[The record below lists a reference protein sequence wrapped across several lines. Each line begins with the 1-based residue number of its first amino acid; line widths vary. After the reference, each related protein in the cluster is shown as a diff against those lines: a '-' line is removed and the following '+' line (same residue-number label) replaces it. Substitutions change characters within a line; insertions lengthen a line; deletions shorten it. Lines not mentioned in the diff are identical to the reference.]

1 MIFIEGIERKILID
15 MQKENPIC
23 LCQIPADLQKSEMFK
38 AIANYVNQISEEL
51 RTEDRIYERR
61 LMACSQCDALIGGLT
76 CKYCGC
82 FVLARARKKSQSCPM
97 PGKDCWEKM
106 DNY

>member
-1 MIFIEGIERKILID
+1 MDR
-15 MQKENPIC
+15 ENPIC
-23 LCQIPADLQKSEMFK
+23 LCQIPVDLQRSEMFQ
-38 AIANYVNQISEEL
+38 AIADYVRQIPEEL
-51 RTEDRIYERR
+51 REEDMVYEKR
-61 LMACSQCDALIGGLT
+61 LEICSLCNALVGGLT

-97 PGKDCWEKM
+97 PGRDCWKEM